1 MSPSAANRQSTLNA
15 GRRRLGKYVLR
26 GRLGRGGMGEVLAA
40 EDTVLQRLVALKVL
54 PPAPPG
60 QSLLSERFLR
70 EARAAARLCHPNVI
84 TIHEIGQ
91 EDQVAF
97 IAMELAPG
105 GSLQDMLDRTGPLS
119 WPLATRLAA
128 DACRG
133 LAAAHAAG
141 ILHRDLKPANLLLAA
156 DGTAKLGDFG
166 LALPGVAAPR
176 LTQEGQIVGT
186 PQFMSPEQC
195 RGDPLDDL
203 SDVYSLGAT
212 YYTLLTGR
220 PPYEAEQFLQVSV
233 AHCTSPIPNPCDRNP
248 DIPEACAALVR
259 RAMAKNPA
267 DRYLGAV
274 ALLAAL
280 EEILAHV
287 SGPVLLPA
295 PSAHPL
301 SIPVASMLPST
312 GEVGKP
318 VRPHA
323 RRWHLLAFATLLLAV
338 AGTSFYLARR
348 PGASLG
354 GKAENLSGQASAP
367 VVIPPA
373 GLDLPMAGK
382 VEGIAFSPDG
392 RQMAAGLFDG
402 EGGVILRD
410 LTTEPPEHLWRGM
423 KCRAVAFS
431 GSGNLLAAGDL
442 GGSGVHLRDRE
453 GKERDLSVGEKA
465 GVRALAFAGD
475 RYLVAGLDPWPE
487 KGKEKGPYLLI
498 WDLQKPGAP
507 PRTLTGHTGPVWTL
521 AVAPDGATFA
531 SSAQDRTVR
540 IWATQTGK
548 PLHKLDFPPHHGGVS
563 PSVAFAPD
571 GQAIAVASGG
581 VIELY
586 DTATWTSQLVLGKK
600 DRDTIWAIAF
610 ARGGRFL
617 LTVGGGARLWDVK
630 TGEYI
635 WLAQRPDVF
644 QGGATTADGNL
655 AALGSASSSDGF
667 VRLHDLRRF
676 GK

>member
-1 MSPSAANRQSTLNA
+1 
-15 GRRRLGKYVLR
+15 
-26 GRLGRGGMGEVLAA
+26 MGEVLAA
-40 EDTVLQRLVALKVL
+40 EDTVLQRPVALKIL
-54 PPAPPG
+54 PLAPSG

-70 EARAAARLCHPNVI
+70 EARSTARLCHPNVI
-84 TIHEIGQ
+84 TVYEIGQ
-91 EDQVAF
+91 EGEVQY

-105 GSLQDMLDRTGPLS
+105 GSLQDMLDHTGPLA

-156 DGTAKLGDFG
+156 DGTVKLGDFG
-166 LALPGVAAPR
+166 LALPGKVETR

-186 PQFMSPEQC
+186 PQYMSPEQC

-212 YYTLLTGR
+212 YYTLLVGR

-233 AHCTSPIPNPCDRNP
+233 AHCTSPIPNPRDRNP

-259 RAMAKNPA
+259 RALAKDPA

-280 EEILAHV
+280 EELLTHF
-287 SGPVLLPA
+287 SGPVALPA
-295 PSAHPL
+295 PTSQPL
-301 SIPVASMLPST
+301 SIPVEAMLPST
-312 GEVGKP
+312 GEVHDP
-318 VRPHA
+318 VRP
-323 RRWHLLAFATLLLAV
+323 RSRSRHLLAFAVLALAV
-338 AGTSFYLARR
+338 AGASFYLARW
-348 PGASLG
+348 PGA
-354 GKAENLSGQASAP
+354 APPGQAP
-367 VVIPPA
+367 VPAVVGAA
-373 GLDLPMAGK
+373 GLKVPMPGK
-382 VEGIAFSPDG
+382 VEGIAFSPNG
-392 RQMAAGLFDG
+392 QQMAAGLYDG
-402 EGGVILRD
+402 AGGVVLRD
-410 LTTEPPEHLWRGM
+410 LSTKATTHLWRGM

-442 GGSGVHLRDRE
+442 GGSGVHLRDRD
-453 GKERDLSVGEKA
+453 GKERDLSVGDHA

-475 RYLVAGLDPWPE
+475 RYLVAGLTPWE
-487 KGKEKGPYLLI
+487 AQGPYLLI
-498 WDLQKPGAP
+498 WDLQKPEDPA
-507 PRTLTGHTGPVWTL
+507 RTLPGHTGPVWTL
-521 AVAPDGATFA
+521 AMAPDGATFV

-548 PLHKLDFPPHHGGVS
+548 LLHKLDFPPNPGGVS

-571 GQAIAVASGG
+571 GRSIAVANGS
-581 VIELY
+581 VVELY
-586 DTATWTSQLVLGKK
+586 DTATWTKQFRLGKEGQ
-600 DRDTIWAIAF
+600 DTIWAITF
-610 ARGGRFL
+610 ARGGQSI
-617 LTVGGGARLWDVK
+617 LTVGGPARLWDVK

-644 QGGATTADGNL
+644 HGGATSADGNV
-655 AALGSASSSDGF
+655 AALGSASSSNGF
-667 VRLHDLRRF
+667 VLLDDLRRF